1 MIQFYAPD
9 LEATGLLPETESGHC
24 CRVLRMKEGDHIFVT
39 DGQGHRFECAILDA
53 HPKHT
58 AVEII
63 TMEEISPWWGFNLEI
78 CVAPSKNADRMEW
91 LVEKAVE
98 IGVNRIVLMKCAR
111 SERKTLRTDR
121 LEKIAVSAMNQ
132 SLKANKTVIEG
143 PIPFKE
149 LVADCF
155 SGFKC
160 LGYCNDAYPL
170 RNFAQE
176 YKEGNLRILIGP
188 EGDFTPEEVTLAV
201 EQGYMPVTFGGSRLR
216 LETAAIYAAVAAH
229 VIGDSKAYGSL
240 KPQL

>member
-9 LEATGLLPETESGHC
+9 IEATGTLPETESGHC

-39 DGQGHRFECAILDA
+39 DGKGHRFECQILEA

-58 AVEII
+58 VVEILA
-63 TMEEISPWWGFNLEI
+63 MEEISPWWGFKLEI

-98 IGVNRIVLMKCAR
+98 IGVDRIILMKCSR
-111 SERKTLRTDR
+111 SERKKLRTDR
-121 LEKIAVSAMNQ
+121 LEKIAISAMNQ
-132 SLKANKTVIEG
+132 SLKTNKTFIEG

-149 LVADCF
+149 LVTDDF

-160 LGYCNDAYPL
+160 LGYCDDAYPL

-176 YKEGNLRILIGP
+176 YKGGNVRILIGP
-188 EGDFTPEEVTLAV
+188 EGDFSPEEVAMAV
-201 EQGYMPVTFGGSRLR
+201 ENGYLPVTFGGSRLR
-216 LETAAIYAAVAAH
+216 LETAALYAAVAAH
-229 VIGDSKAYGSL
+229 VIGDRN
-240 KPQL
+240 

>member
-9 LEATGLLPETESGHC
+9 IEESGILPETESGHC

-58 AVEII
+58 AVEIL
-63 TMEEISPWWGFNLEI
+63 TVEDISPWWGFQLEL

-98 IGVNRIVLMKCAR
+98 IGVDRIILMKCSR

-132 SLKANKTVIEG
+132 SLKTNKTIIEG
-143 PIPFKE
+143 PVPFKE
-149 LVADCF
+149 LVTDDF
-155 SGFKC
+155 SCFKC
-160 LGYCNDAYPL
+160 LGYCDDNYPL
-170 RNFAQE
+170 RSFAKE
-176 YKEGNLRILIGP
+176 YKGGNVRILIGP
-188 EGDFTPEEVTLAV
+188 EGDFSPEEVALAV
-201 EQGYMPVTFGGSRLR
+201 KHGYLPVTFGGSRLR
-216 LETAAIYAAVAAH
+216 LETAALYAAVAAH
-229 VIGDSKAYGSL
+229 VIGDPKA
-240 KPQL
+240 